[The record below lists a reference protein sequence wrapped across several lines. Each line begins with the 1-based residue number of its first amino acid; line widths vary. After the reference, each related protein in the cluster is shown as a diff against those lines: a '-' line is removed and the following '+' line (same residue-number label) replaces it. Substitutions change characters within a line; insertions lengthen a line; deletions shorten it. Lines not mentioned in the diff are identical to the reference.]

1 MTIYDAA
8 MAGAI
13 LLGLGWGAWRG
24 ITWQLASIA
33 SLVLGYGASHALS
46 GQLAPS
52 FPGDPLVARGLAM
65 ITVYLATSC
74 GIFLVAWIVRAT
86 LARLKFEAFDRHL
99 GMLLGGLEGAMLG
112 VVVTLFVVS
121 IAPDTRE
128 PIFHSHSG
136 RLVGALMDNLGPAL
150 PPEARS
156 ILGPFWKG
164 EDGVPSSTPVSR
176 LARAEPVV
184 SPSPAP
190 ARSWNPFRDKDVK
203 PASDEVIDE
212 TRKAIVDAKDA
223 ATGRL
228 VDATKKAI
236 GDAKDS
242 MADELIGATK
252 KSIGEGRGGA
262 AGRAGRAF
270 AGQMIDALRGSEK
283 EESDGGTGNAKRR

>member
-24 ITWQLASIA
+24 ITWQLASLA
-33 SLVLGYGASHALS
+33 SLFLGYGASHTLS
-46 GQLAPS
+46 SQLAPS
-52 FPGDPLVARGLAM
+52 FPGEPLVARGLAM
-65 ITVYLATSC
+65 ITIYLVTSC
-74 GIFLVAWIVRAT
+74 GIFLLAWIVRTT

-99 GMLLGGLEGAMLG
+99 GMVLGGMEGAMLG
-112 VVVTLFVVS
+112 VIVTLFVVS
-121 IAPDTRE
+121 IAPETRE
-128 PIFHSHSG
+128 PIFHSYSG

-164 EDGVPSSTPVSR
+164 EDGVPSNAPIKQ
-176 LARAEPVV
+176 LAQAEPAAI
-184 SPSPAP
+184 PATRP

-203 PASDEVIDE
+203 PASDELIDE
-212 TRKAIVDAKDA
+212 TRKAIGDAKDA
-223 ATGRL
+223 ATGQL
-228 VDATKKAI
+228 LDATKKAF

-242 MADELIGATK
+242 VADELIGATK

-262 AGRAGRAF
+262 VGRAGRAF

-283 EESDGGTGNAKRR
+283 EEADGGTGNAKRR